1 MYNKYSNIYIFM
13 TSEEDKGSLSNFNNR
28 RQRNEDYSW
37 ICFAKLAFICKAVN
51 RELKPVPIL

>member
-1 MYNKYSNIYIFM
+1 M

-51 RELKPVPIL
+51 RELKLVPIL